1 MNTRPD
7 GPSADSAEQRG
18 GTSRTSR
25 WRTVDIMVAAVLGV
39 AIGVLFFFWGL
50 LWNSVE
56 AAFLFFPPARAVLY
70 GVWLLP
76 GVLGALVIRK
86 PGAALLTAVAAGIVS
101 MFLGSSWGMQVLLAS
116 VLQGALAELV
126 FATGRY
132 RRWGAVAAAVAGAAS
147 GLAAAVT
154 DLLLYYPTWPPVFQA
169 AWTVIVVLSAAAI
182 GGVGGR
188 LLTSAL
194 ARAGALSAFP
204 SAKG

>member
-1 MNTRPD
+1 MNTRSD
-7 GPSADSAEQRG
+7 DPSAQPRSGAA
-18 GTSRTSR
+18 RTFR

-50 LWNSVE
+50 LWNTVE
-56 AAFLFFPPARAVLY
+56 AAFLFFPPARGVLY

-86 PGAALLTAVAAGIVS
+86 PGAGLLTAIAAGTVS

-116 VLQGALAELV
+116 VLQGAAAELV
-126 FATGRY
+126 FGAWRY
-132 RRWGAVAAAVAGAAS
+132 RRWGIAVAALAGAAS

-154 DLLLYYPTWPPVFQA
+154 DLVLYYPTWTTPFQA
-169 AWTVIVVLSAAAI
+169 AWTAAVVLSAAVI